1 MNNPSCYALLRNSSA
16 FVAVMASLALIIGC
30 SPPTPRATG
39 NARAYEDAK
48 DMFKKGRFDRALDF
62 TGGLANSSPPN
73 EFTERARVL
82 QAVILSGLVNAY
94 QNLTD
99 AYQKGS
105 EKTPNAHLKGEYN
118 RLRHDNLEYW
128 SRTGL
133 GLGEVALQLT
143 RGGAISKELVLEAP
157 YPSTEGPLVITQLNR
172 VIEGASIPPEDE
184 EAAARDAQSKGI
196 DDALAEVVQGDRSKA
211 RSELTGGPVKLD
223 SVDFALFLAKH
234 LLDGAN
240 AYDRK
245 HMHEP
250 TKFLALYGESQKAV
264 TAALALLKD
273 SPNADKQKAAKKLQ
287 DQLKAAMKN
296 M

>member
-1 MNNPSCYALLRNSSA
+1 MNNSACHTALQNGSA
-16 FVAVMASLALIIGC
+16 FFALVVGLTLLVGC
-30 SPPTPRATG
+30 SSSTPRPTG

-48 DMFKKGRFDRALDF
+48 DMFKKGSFDRTLDF

-82 QAVILSGLVNAY
+82 RAVILSGLVNAY

-105 EKTPNAHLKGEYN
+105 EKTQNSHLKGEYN

-128 SRTGL
+128 SKTALAL
-133 GLGEVALQLT
+133 GDVALQLT
-143 RGGAISKELVLEAP
+143 RGGSIPKELTLEAP
-157 YPSTEGPLVITQLNR
+157 YPSVEGPMVITQLNR
-172 VIEGASIPPEDE
+172 VTEGGLIPAEDE
-184 EAAARDAQSKGI
+184 EAAARDAQRKGI

-211 RSELTGGPVKLD
+211 RSEVTGAPLKLNG
-223 SVDFALFLAKH
+223 VDFALFLAKH
-234 LLDGAN
+234 LLDGAS

-245 HMHEP
+245 HRHEP
-250 TKFLALYGESQKAV
+250 TKFMALYGESQKAV

-273 SPNADKQKAAKKLQ
+273 SPNQDQQKQAKKLQ
-287 DQLKAAMKN
+287 DQLKAALKTM
-296 M
+296 